1 MRSQKN
7 MAIRC
12 VRSTIVISM
21 SDTHT
26 LQINITPSYCARSA
40 PVEVMWANLK
50 NPISR
55 VCTRSL
61 SELEDQVTKVVAH
74 KLTESCWIGAYK
86 TTRQWEDTMW
96 AELRP
101 DVDVQED
108 SCDDSSLEGA
118 MEGDE
123 QDNESTQ

>member
-1 MRSQKN
+1 
-7 MAIRC
+7 
-12 VRSTIVISM
+12 
-21 SDTHT
+21 
-26 LQINITPSYCARSA
+26 
-40 PVEVMWANLK
+40 
-50 NPISR
+50 
-55 VCTRSL
+55 
-61 SELEDQVTKVVAH
+61 
-74 KLTESCWIGAYK
+74 
-86 TTRQWEDTMW
+86 MW

>member
-1 MRSQKN
+1 M
-7 MAIRC
+7 
-12 VRSTIVISM
+12 
-21 SDTHT
+21 
-26 LQINITPSYCARSA
+26 
-40 PVEVMWANLK
+40 
-50 NPISR
+50 
-55 VCTRSL
+55 

-118 MEGDE
+118 MEGDVPE
-123 QDNESTQ
+123 HAWAACLLLVWMFRDMFIDLSFYNFYCFLSASRPADWPRARAHP

>member
-1 MRSQKN
+1 
-7 MAIRC
+7 
-12 VRSTIVISM
+12 
-21 SDTHT
+21 
-26 LQINITPSYCARSA
+26 
-40 PVEVMWANLK
+40 MWANLK

-55 VCTRSL
+55 VRTRSL

-118 MEGDE
+118 VEGGE